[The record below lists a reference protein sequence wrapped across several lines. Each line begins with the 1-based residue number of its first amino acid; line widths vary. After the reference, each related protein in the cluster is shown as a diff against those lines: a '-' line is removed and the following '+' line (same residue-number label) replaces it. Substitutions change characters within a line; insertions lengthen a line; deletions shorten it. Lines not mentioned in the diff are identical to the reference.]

1 MRRLLIVLFVASV
14 TLFSCDRKEMMEY
27 TQEEQSY
34 IKQNNDLAFSVIK
47 YLQEVDSSEN
57 IVLSPLLLM
66 TNLSLAANGA
76 DGETL
81 KEFMQLL
88 GVKENNLDVL
98 NSFCKKVINSS
109 SENDSVSTF
118 MGNFVVIN
126 KGKEIMDS
134 FIDAAQTNY
143 EAEVES
149 MDFSSKSSVERIN
162 KWCSILTHGKIPKI
176 IDGLNE
182 NDVMYLLSSI
192 YFEGKWK
199 AEELFEERNT
209 ELGEFTNEQG
219 IKSMVPL
226 MWSWEKFD
234 YYKGDNFAS
243 LSIPYKGGYDFV
255 VLLPDEGTTLKTMT
269 SSFNQN
275 EWEKMLTQ
283 YSDTND
289 IILQLPKYDID
300 FNFSLNDF
308 LKKAGVVTAFDP
320 AQARFENICKQKI
333 YLSKVE
339 QRSKISVNENGTQA
353 ASITSESMYQG
364 FDTEP
369 IDFFV
374 TRPFLYIIKE
384 SSTGAILFIGF
395 YNGEKE

>member
-1 MRRLLIVLFVASV
+1 MRRLLIVFFVASV
-14 TLFSCDRKEMMEY
+14 TLLSCDSKGNY
-27 TQEEQSY
+27 SQEEQSY
-34 IKQNNDLAFSVIK
+34 FKQNNDLAFSVIR

-57 IVLSPLLLM
+57 VVFSPLLLM
-66 TNLSLAANGA
+66 TNLSLVANGT

-81 KEFMQLL
+81 KEFKQFL
-88 GVKENNLDVL
+88 GVKEDKLDIL

-109 SENDSVSTF
+109 SENDSVSIF
-118 MGNFVVIN
+118 MGNFVAIN
-126 KGKEIMDS
+126 KGKEIMNS
-134 FIDAAQTNY
+134 FIDAVQTNY

-149 MDFSSKSSVERIN
+149 MDFGSKSSVERIN
-162 KWCSILTHGKIPKI
+162 KWCSILTHGKIPEI

-182 NDVMYLLSSI
+182 ADVMCLLSSI
-192 YFEGKWK
+192 YFEGQWQ
-199 AEELFEERNT
+199 AEELFEESRI

-219 IKSMVPL
+219 IKSMVPM
-226 MWSWEKFD
+226 MWSWKKFD

-269 SSFNQN
+269 GSFSQNQ
-275 EWEKMLTQ
+275 WEKMLTQ

-289 IILQLPKYDID
+289 IILKLPKYDIE

-320 AQARFENICKQKI
+320 VQAKFESICKQKI

-339 QRSKISVNENGTQA
+339 QRSKISVNEKGTQA
-353 ASITSESMYQG
+353 ASITSERMVQG
-364 FDTEP
+364 FDKEP

>member
-1 MRRLLIVLFVASV
+1 MRRLLIVFFVASV
-14 TLFSCDRKEMMEY
+14 TLLSCDSKGNY
-27 TQEEQSY
+27 SQEEQLY
-34 IKQNNDLAFSVIK
+34 FKQNNDLAFSVIR

-57 IVLSPLLLM
+57 VVFSPLLLM
-66 TNLSLAANGA
+66 TNLSLVANGT

-81 KEFMQLL
+81 KEFKQFL
-88 GVKENNLDVL
+88 GVKEDKLDIL

-109 SENDSVSTF
+109 SENDSVSIF
-118 MGNFVVIN
+118 MGNFVAIN
-126 KGKEIMDS
+126 KGKEIMNS
-134 FIDAAQTNY
+134 FIDAVQTNY

-149 MDFSSKSSVERIN
+149 MDFGSKSSVERIN
-162 KWCSILTHGKIPKI
+162 KWCSILTHGKIPEI

-182 NDVMYLLSSI
+182 ADVMCLLSSI
-192 YFEGKWK
+192 YFEGQWQ
-199 AEELFEERNT
+199 AEELFEESRI

-219 IKSMVPL
+219 IKSMVPM
-226 MWSWEKFD
+226 MWSWKKFD

-269 SSFNQN
+269 GSFSQNQ
-275 EWEKMLTQ
+275 WEKMLTQ

-289 IILQLPKYDID
+289 IILKLPKYDIE

-320 AQARFENICKQKI
+320 VQAKFESICKQKI

-339 QRSKISVNENGTQA
+339 QRSKISVNEKGTQA
-353 ASITSESMYQG
+353 ASITSERMVQG
-364 FDTEP
+364 FDKEP